1 MRTFENMKKYSG
13 ISMIEVIISMGIIAL
28 VLLSLLIYQISMNK
42 NLFQTNLQ
50 NIATIQ
56 LMNFADM
63 LRANTSDS
71 QRDAALTSWNNDNVN
86 LLPQGQGSY
95 DVIDDHQCEIN
106 LNWVLRKQW
115 TESILV
121 YC

>member
-1 MRTFENMKKYSG
+1 
-13 ISMIEVIISMGIIAL
+13 MIEVIISMGIISL
-28 VLLSLLIYQISMNK
+28 VLLSLLIYQISINK

-63 LRANTSDS
+63 LRANTNDS
-71 QRDAALTSWNNDNVN
+71 QRDAALTSWNNDNAN
-86 LLPQGQGSY
+86 LLPQGQGDY
-95 DVIDDHQCEIN
+95 NVVGDHQCEIT
-106 LNWVLRKQW
+106 LNWIFRKQW
-115 TESILV
+115 AESMEV

>member
-1 MRTFENMKKYSG
+1 
-13 ISMIEVIISMGIIAL
+13 MIEVIISMGIISL

-63 LRANTSDS
+63 LRANRSDS
-71 QRDAALTSWNNDNVN
+71 QRNAALTNWNNDNAN
-86 LLPQGQGSY
+86 LLPQAVGDY
-95 DVIDDHQCEIN
+95 DLVNDHQCEID
-106 LNWVLRKQW
+106 LNWILRKQW